1 MTTRPRM
8 VEVRQFVLKHN
19 DVLARMLRRRFEQAG
34 VVVISMVS
42 TPGAGKT
49 ALLEYTLTRMR
60 ADGLRVAA
68 LVGDLATE
76 NDARRLARTGASVR
90 QIVTGTIGHLDA
102 DMVQNAIA
110 GWTLTDFDILF
121 IENVGNMV
129 CPSSYDLGEQLRLVL
144 MSVTEGEDKPLKYP
158 TIFNTAD
165 VCVITKMDLAA
176 AAEFD
181 LQSAHENIYAVRP
194 GMRIMELS
202 VKSGQGVEDY
212 MAFLDSKLVVREN
225 HIDLQLNAENPV
237 NLVRRLS
244 SHDAKVL

>member
-1 MTTRPRM
+1 
-8 VEVRQFVLKHN
+8 
-19 DVLARMLRRRFEQAG
+19 
-34 VVVISMVS
+34 
-42 TPGAGKT
+42 
-49 ALLEYTLTRMR
+49 
-60 ADGLRVAA
+60 
-68 LVGDLATE
+68 
-76 NDARRLARTGASVR
+76 
-90 QIVTGTIGHLDA
+90 VTGTIGHLDA

-181 LQSAHENIYAVRP
+181 LQSARENIHAVRP

-212 MAFLDSKLVVREN
+212 MAFLDSKLVVQKN
-225 HIDLQLNAENPV
+225 HMDLQLNIENPV

-244 SHDAKVL
+244 SQDTKVL